1 MALPFNSA
9 AAGDTIHLSGIILND
24 YKNNRTYELYLPQM
38 FEPMF
43 EEQDAVIL
51 DPDDWDEWLKHSD
64 DPTFTEYTDETRKV
78 VKAVI
83 RKGTR
88 QVIQDVVW
96 ATYRRDNFTCRYC
109 GRNDLPLTF
118 DHYIAQAFGGLWTV
132 ENGRTA
138 CRPCNKKKAN
148 KTVDEWEEEM
158 KTWTNKKELNRAA

>member
-1 MALPFNSA
+1 MALPFKSEE
-9 AAGDTIHLSGIILND
+9 AGDTIHLSGVILSD
-24 YKNNRTYELYLPQM
+24 YKNKIEYNCYLPNM
-38 FEPMF
+38 ADDDFEIETAEF
-43 EEQDAVIL
+43 T
-51 DPDDWDEWLKHSD
+51 PDDWDEWLKHSD

-96 ATYRRDNFTCRYC
+96 ATYRRDNFTCVYC

-118 DHYIAQAFGGLWTV
+118 DHYVAQAFGGAWTV

-148 KTVDEWEEEM
+148 KTVAEWEEEM
-158 KTWTNKKELNRAA
+158 KTWKQNP

>member
-1 MALPFNSA
+1 MALPFNPDE
-9 AAGDTIHLSGIILND
+9 AGDTIHLSGVILND
-24 YKNNRTYELYLPQM
+24 YKNNKQYLCYLPQM
-38 FEPMF
+38 WEDDLPREASQFT
-43 EEQDAVIL
+43 A
-51 DPDDWDEWLKHSD
+51 DDWDEWLKHSD

-78 VKAVI
+78 VKAIV

-96 ATYRRDNFTCRYC
+96 EVYRRDNFTCRYC

-118 DHYIAQAFGGLWTV
+118 DHYVAQAFGGPWTV

-148 KTVDEWEEEM
+148 KTVAEWEEEM
-158 KTWTNKKELNRAA
+158 KKWNKNGLNKAA